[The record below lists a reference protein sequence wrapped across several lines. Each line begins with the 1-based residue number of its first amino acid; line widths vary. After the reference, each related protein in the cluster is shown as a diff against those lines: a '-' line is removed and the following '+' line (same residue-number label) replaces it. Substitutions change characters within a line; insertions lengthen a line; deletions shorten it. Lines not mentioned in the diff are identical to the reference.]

1 MFKPTK
7 LLVSLILLSLFLT
20 GLNTRGWAQAPLLW
34 KIHDLKRPQ
43 PPVVTPGKMEWSAP
57 PSDAVIL
64 FDGKDLAQWSD
75 AKGEPSKWKVENGYM
90 EIVKGAG
97 EIRTRQSWGE
107 VQLHIEWAA
116 PLPAQNKGQDR
127 GNSGV
132 FFMGLYEVQV
142 LDSYQSLTYA
152 DGQAAAIYGQYPPLV
167 NASRPPGEWQ
177 SYDIVFRRPRF
188 DGAGQ
193 LLQPARMTVLHNGV
207 LVQDNV
213 SLWGPTNWM
222 EFDPYKAHPDKLPL
236 SMQDHG
242 SPVRYRNIWLR
253 ELRETA
259 EPGPAPESQEKEIT
273 LAPNVLDH
281 YVGRYEVNPNW
292 YFTLT
297 REGEKMFG
305 NFYGKRRFELVA
317 HTERKFSMK
326 KTAGD
331 LVFELDAQGR
341 AKSFVFYL
349 GGSQFVAKKVEAK

>member
-7 LLVSLILLSLFLT
+7 LLVSLILLSLFLI
-20 GLNTRGWAQAPLLW
+20 GHHTRGWAQAPLLW

-43 PPVVTPGKMEWSAP
+43 PPVVTPGKMEWATP

-75 AKGEPSKWKVENGYM
+75 AKGEPAKWKVENGYM

-116 PLPAQNKGQDR
+116 PTPEQDKGQDR

-152 DGQAAAIYGQYPPLV
+152 DGQAASIYGQYPPLV

-193 LLQPARMTVLHNGV
+193 LLQAARMTVLHNGV

-213 SLWGPTNWM
+213 ALWGPTNWM

-259 EPGPAPESQEKEIT
+259 EPGPARESQEKEIT
-273 LAPNVLDH
+273 LAPKVLDH
-281 YVGRYEVNPNW
+281 YAGRYEVNPNW
-292 YFTLT
+292 YFTLI
-297 REGEKMFG
+297 RAGEKMFA
-305 NFYGKRRFELVA
+305 NFYGTRRFELVA
-317 HTERKFSMK
+317 HTERQFSMK

>member
-1 MFKPTK
+1 MFKQTK
-7 LLVSLILLSLFLT
+7 LLVSLILWSIFLI
-20 GLNTRGWAQAPLLW
+20 GHYTRGWAQAPLLW

-43 PPVVTPGKMEWSAP
+43 PSVVTPGKMEWSAP

-64 FDGKDLAQWSD
+64 FDGKDLVQWSD

-116 PLPAQNKGQDR
+116 PLAQHQGQDR

-132 FFMGLYEVQV
+132 FFMGMYEVQV

-177 SYDIVFRRPRF
+177 SYDIVFCRPRF

-259 EPGPAPESQEKEIT
+259 EPGPAPESQEKEIA

-297 REGEKMFG
+297 RENEKMFA
-305 NFYGKRRFELVA
+305 NFYGTRRFELVA
-317 HTERKFSMK
+317 YTERKFSMK
-326 KTAGD
+326 RTAGD

-341 AKSFVFYL
+341 AKSFVFSL
-349 GGSQFVAKKVEAK
+349 GGSQFVAKKVETK